1 MGSLEK
7 GDVRGAQSAVSVLA
21 VWESNFI
28 FILGQLQLPCAA
40 KIALTLGTVEL
51 YDRRGFTQFLCHVQA
66 VWVNMST
73 FYLSDDCSLWAQN
86 GPQSG
91 IGVFLAAGS
100 TLQNSVTLNMD
111 QGGATVKLPLV
122 DKQDTR
128 RKFPSSG

>member
-1 MGSLEK
+1 MTSEGSIRRFCAGCLGEEYHLLSK
-7 GDVRGAQSAVSVLA
+7 TAAAPVRRKNS
-21 VWESNFI
+21 
-28 FILGQLQLPCAA
+28 
-40 KIALTLGTVEL
+40 LTLVTVEPYNL
-51 YDRRGFTQFLCHVQA
+51 HGFTQSLCHVQA

-73 FYLSDDCSLWAQN
+73 FYLSDDCSLWARN

-128 RKFPSSG
+128 REFPSSD